1 MIRIQYFG
9 KLFLIFLFVMML
21 LFFSAC
27 QSYFTIP
34 GIDENYENSIT
45 TNDYIMIK
53 GNTDVIKDCT
63 PEFSIFTE
71 KTNIASMSFSGN
83 GKDWSEWVAYS
94 EIYDQ
99 FNIASGLFGTVM
111 ESGNKTVYVRF
122 MDANRMIYPQDLQ
135 EPVFCSFEYE
145 MQELFSIEIEP
156 NEVEIKT
163 GESETFIVKG
173 YDLFSKNEVPLDGNK
188 IEWSKSCGVG
198 KLNPIIGLQTTYTA
212 PDITGSRNISAQ
224 YGSLGTGAKIYII
237 QE

>member
-156 NEVEIKT
+156 NEIEIKT
-163 GESETFIVKG
+163 GESQTFIVKG
-173 YDLFSKNEVPLDGNK
+173 YDLFSKNEIPLDGNK

-212 PDITGSRNISAQ
+212 PDITGPRNISAH

>member
-1 MIRIQYFG
+1 MMSTQKLG
-9 KLFLIFLFVMML
+9 KLFFIFLFFIIML
-21 LFFSAC
+21 FLNAC
-27 QSYFTIP
+27 QNHFVIP
-34 GIDENYENSIT
+34 ANDENNENSIN
-45 TNDYIMIK
+45 TNDYIIIK
-53 GNTDVIKDCT
+53 GNNDVIKDCT

-99 FNIASGLFGTVM
+99 FNIASGSFGTVM

-156 NEVEIKT
+156 NEIEIKT
-163 GESETFIVKG
+163 GESQTFIVKG
-173 YDLFSKNEVPLDGNK
+173 YDLFSKNEIPLDGNK

-212 PDITGSRNISAQ
+212 PDITGPRNISAH